1 MRILFL
7 ILATFVL
14 SCSAI
19 AKYKDCIVLKFKNSG
34 ELVIPVE
41 VEPKFLLNGN
51 TITVMT
57 KQYLLSNIRKYT
69 FEDSDILN
77 VKKNESKG
85 YFYRW
90 Q

>member
-1 MRILFL
+1 M
-7 ILATFVL
+7 
-14 SCSAI
+14 
-19 AKYKDCIVLKFKNSG
+19 LKFKNSG

-77 VKKNESKG
+77 VKKNETKG

>member
-1 MRILFL
+1 M
-7 ILATFVL
+7 
-14 SCSAI
+14 
-19 AKYKDCIVLKFKNSG
+19 LKFKNSG

-77 VKKNESKG
+77 VKKMSPKVIPTL
-85 YFYRW
+85 
-90 Q
+90 